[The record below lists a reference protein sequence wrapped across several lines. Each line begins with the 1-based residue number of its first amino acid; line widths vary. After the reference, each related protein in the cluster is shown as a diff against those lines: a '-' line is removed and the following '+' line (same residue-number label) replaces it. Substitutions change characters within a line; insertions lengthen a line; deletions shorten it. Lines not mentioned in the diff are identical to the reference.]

1 MVRVLLLEVGNE
13 EDHCKYDTESSYN
26 DVADCQEVVLA
37 SKSISGREDK
47 ALFAIERRDI
57 IGICDVHS
65 ICSWCEGSVYLTPE
79 FPEIRKT
86 SSSHP
91 NDKVL
96 YKVHE

>member
-1 MVRVLLLEVGNE
+1 MVRILLLEVGNE

-65 ICSWCEGSVYLTPE
+65 VSSWCKGSVYLTPE

-96 YKVHE
+96 YKVQE